1 MTEQKKQ
8 SDIENLVDDVVKDQ
22 TLTNDYWWEED
33 FFRQDDE
40 QSTIDTTKTIVDNI
54 KTNDRDLEAL
64 LDNILRNL
72 KPVDDRSIQ
81 QLIDD
86 DFIPIDD
93 RTLQQR
99 ENDDDITLADY
110 DDIIDT
116 TSAWDEN
123 KTEIAKPGPIYKIS
137 TDYNKKVKAANKI
150 KNKYFKKKIGQRN
163 TKNKVSAEWLKSA
176 GFLDTKDQDAINYV
190 FLPPKKEAAT
200 NDIRTEI
207 ENTDFKKENLAWK
220 KPADETMKI
229 LDDIDVLEPGKNTNY
244 S

>member
-99 ENDDDITLADY
+99 EDDDDITLADY
-110 DDIIDT
+110 DDVIDT
-116 TSAWDEN
+116 TSAWD
-123 KTEIAKPGPIYKIS
+123 
-137 TDYNKKVKAANKI
+137 
-150 KNKYFKKKIGQRN
+150 
-163 TKNKVSAEWLKSA
+163 
-176 GFLDTKDQDAINYV
+176 
-190 FLPPKKEAAT
+190 
-200 NDIRTEI
+200 
-207 ENTDFKKENLAWK
+207 
-220 KPADETMKI
+220 
-229 LDDIDVLEPGKNTNY
+229 GK
-244 S
+244 

>member
-99 ENDDDITLADY
+99 EDDDDITLADY

-150 KNKYFKKKIGQRN
+150 KNKYFKKKN
-163 TKNKVSAEWLKSA
+163 WA
-176 GFLDTKDQDAINYV
+176 
-190 FLPPKKEAAT
+190 KK
-200 NDIRTEI
+200 
-207 ENTDFKKENLAWK
+207 
-220 KPADETMKI
+220 
-229 LDDIDVLEPGKNTNY
+229 Y
-244 S
+244 